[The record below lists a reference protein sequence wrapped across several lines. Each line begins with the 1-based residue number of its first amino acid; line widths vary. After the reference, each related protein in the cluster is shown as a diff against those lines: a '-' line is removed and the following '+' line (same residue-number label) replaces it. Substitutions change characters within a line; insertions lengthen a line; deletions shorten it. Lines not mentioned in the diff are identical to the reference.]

1 MFNKA
6 KKFVKRNKKKFAVP
20 VGMAV
25 MSISTAA
32 SAFAAD
38 GDVVESGSSGAYQI
52 TSQALAPLTTSINT
66 SLTELIPVGITLLAT
81 MIGISLIRR
90 VVYSFI

>member
-6 KKFVKRNKKKFAVP
+6 KSFVKSNKKKFAVP
-20 VGMAV
+20 VGMAFMV
-25 MSISTAA
+25 FTSAV

-38 GDVVESGSSGAYQI
+38 GDVAASGGSAYKFTSS
-52 TSQALAPLTTSINT
+52 TLAPLTNAIND
-66 SLTELIPVGITLLAT
+66 SLDQLIPVGITLMAT